1 MDKERDMAGNH
12 AADHSRRNFLQLA
25 GCGLGMVALAA
36 GPRRARAQ
44 TTSAS
49 KLKIGSIGAGRMG
62 GALGALF
69 IKAGHPVMFSSR
81 HPENL
86 KDLAARLGPLAQV
99 GTVEQAVA
107 FGDVVVMVVPYA
119 ALEEIGKAHGRVIAT
134 KKLVMDVCN
143 PIARR
148 DGDDLVKWVGEQ
160 GGAGL
165 ASAKLLPGARIVRA
179 FNGISYRRVG
189 PIAHRQGGLVGVPIA
204 GDDKKAIAIAEQ
216 LIRDIGFEPVLVG
229 GLAIGK
235 YLLPGT
241 PLAEEHSPAE
251 LRRIA
256 AGLH

>member
-1 MDKERDMAGNH
+1 MGGNH
-12 AADHSRRNFLQLA
+12 VTDNGRRRFLQLA
-25 GCGLGMVALAA
+25 GWGLGVVSLAA
-36 GPRRARAQ
+36 GPDRARAQ
-44 TTSAS
+44 TTTAS
-49 KLKIGSIGAGRMG
+49 PLKIGSVGAGRMG
-62 GALGALF
+62 SALGALF

-189 PIAHRQGGLVGVPIA
+189 EIAHRPGGPVGVPIA
-204 GDDKKAIAIAEQ
+204 GDDPKAIALAEGI
-216 LIRDIGFEPVLVG
+216 IRGIGFEPVLVG
-229 GLAIGK
+229 GLAMGK

-241 PLAEEHSPAE
+241 PLAEEHTPAE
-251 LRRIA
+251 LRQIA
-256 AGLH
+256 SGLR